1 MSTEITVGTPAMVE
15 IDITNRGSTVG
26 PQGPQ
31 GIQGIQGLQGPA
43 GAAGSNATVTEA
55 SIAAANG
62 VTLAGV
68 QTLTNKTL
76 ALDSNTISGTLAQ
89 FNAAV
94 TDADLVSLTGGQT
107 LSNKYYQ
114 QPYITY
120 GLSESYG
127 QGYGGTSYI
136 FQLVNG
142 SIQTITLNN
151 AIACTLTLPTPQV
164 GMTIKLCVKWSL
176 ATGSITWPATV
187 RWPGGVAPTLTKV
200 VGKADFFM
208 FHCPDCMYW
217 YGQTIGMNY
226 PQ

>member
-1 MSTEITVGTPAMVE
+1 MSVEISVGTPAMVE

-31 GIQGIQGLQGPA
+31 GIQGSQGVQGTA

-55 SIAAANG
+55 SIAVANG

-94 TDADLVSLTGGQT
+94 TDADLVSVTGGQT

-136 FQLVNG
+136 FQLGNG

-164 GMTIKLCVKWSL
+164 GMTIKLCVNFYGEVAWWCSSD
-176 ATGSITWPATV
+176 ADEGSW
-187 RWPGGVAPTLTKV
+187 
-200 VGKADFFM
+200 
-208 FHCPDCMYW
+208 
-217 YGQTIGMNY
+217 QS
-226 PQ
+226 

>member
-1 MSTEITVGTPAMVE
+1 MSTEITVGTPAMIE

-43 GAAGSNATVTEA
+43 GAAGSNATVTES

-127 QGYGGTSYI
+127 QGYGGE
-136 FQLVNG
+136 
-142 SIQTITLNN
+142 
-151 AIACTLTLPTPQV
+151 
-164 GMTIKLCVKWSL
+164 
-176 ATGSITWPATV
+176 
-187 RWPGGVAPTLTKV
+187 R
-200 VGKADFFM
+200 KA
-208 FHCPDCMYW
+208 W
-217 YGQTIGMNY
+217 VSALL
-226 PQ
+226 

>member
-1 MSTEITVGTPAMVE
+1 MSGIMDVIE

-26 PQGPQ
+26 PQGPA
-31 GIQGIQGLQGPA
+31 GPA
-43 GAAGSNATVTEA
+43 TEA
-55 SIAAANG
+55 ALLAVGG
-62 VTLAGV
+62 VTLTGT

-94 TDADLVSLTGGQT
+94 TDANLASLAGFET
-107 LSNKYYQ
+107 LINKTYQ
-114 QPYITY
+114 QLYVTHGIT
-120 GLSESYG
+120 ETYG

-136 FQLVNG
+136 FQLSNG

-151 AIACTLTLPTPQV
+151 AIACTLTLPIPQV

-176 ATGSITWPATV
+176 ATGSITWPSTV
-187 RWPGGVAPTLTKV
+187 RWPGGAAPTLTKV

-226 PQ
+226 PQG

>member
-1 MSTEITVGTPAMVE
+1 MSGIMDVIE

-31 GIQGIQGLQGPA
+31 GPQGIQGEQGPA

-94 TDADLVSLTGGQT
+94 TDADLVSVTGGQT

-136 FQLVNG
+136 FQLGNG

-164 GMTIKLCVKWSL
+164 GMTIKLCVNFYGEVAWWCSSD
-176 ATGSITWPATV
+176 ADEGSW
-187 RWPGGVAPTLTKV
+187 
-200 VGKADFFM
+200 
-208 FHCPDCMYW
+208 
-217 YGQTIGMNY
+217 QS
-226 PQ
+226 